1 MGGEAPEDLL
11 ERHTVGRVE
20 ILTVRVAEVY
30 AADTIQRLGH
40 QVREA
45 FRDADVSTFVL
56 DLSGVRFL
64 TSGALGMFIHLRS
77 QLAEQQRAFVL
88 AGATGEVA
96 RTLACT
102 RLVEIMPVYES
113 VESAVRNVGRPPG
126 SATERTDE
134 PA

>member
-30 AADTIQRLGH
+30 AADTIQRLAH
-40 QVREA
+40 EVREA
-45 FRDADVSTFVL
+45 FRDAAVSTFVL

-64 TSGALGMFIHLRS
+64 TSGALGMFIHLRL
-77 QLAEQQRAFVL
+77 QLADQQRAFVL

-102 RLVEIMPVYES
+102 RLAEIMPLYES
-113 VESAVRNVGRPPG
+113 VESAVRNTGRPPG
-126 SATERTDE
+126 SATERTVD